1 MFKKYFSSLL
11 VIIMIFSLVTAFS
24 GCGKI
29 KEKVGEKIAEKA
41 TEKLLGDNVDIT
53 KDGLEIQGEDGGS
66 FKTGEDLDWPEDV
79 MNDIPEFK
87 KGSIISVWEDG
98 KNCTMMIEDGD
109 EDDIE
114 DYIEELKD
122 MDFEDGFES
131 NDDEII
137 MYSGTRESEEDT
149 VTVTFSKTDH
159 TVSITYNQ
167 NQE

>member
-1 MFKKYFSSLL
+1 
-11 VIIMIFSLVTAFS
+11 
-24 GCGKI
+24 
-29 KEKVGEKIAEKA
+29 
-41 TEKLLGDNVDIT
+41 
-53 KDGLEIQGEDGGS
+53 
-66 FKTGEDLDWPEDV
+66 

-149 VTVTFSKTDH
+149 VTVTFSKSDH